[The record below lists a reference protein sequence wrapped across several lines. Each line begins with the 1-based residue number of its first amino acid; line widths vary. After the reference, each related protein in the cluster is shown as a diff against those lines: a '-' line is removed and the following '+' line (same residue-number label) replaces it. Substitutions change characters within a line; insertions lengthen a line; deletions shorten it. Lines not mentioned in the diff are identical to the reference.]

1 MPPSSE
7 KLNVPAFPLERHPSQ
22 RTHSIL
28 TKRILC
34 VDALTPIGG
43 PRRWDGPLLMAVATD
58 TDHRIERAA

>member
-7 KLNVPAFPLERHPSQ
+7 KLNVPAFPLERQPSQ
-22 RTHSIL
+22 RRHSIL

-43 PRRWDGPLLMAVATD
+43 PRPK
-58 TDHRIERAA
+58 ESSKP